1 MISSSGFILERGKCI
16 DQLPASISIL
26 CLNYKTVDNRI
37 ATVECN
43 TRNNFIFKSFHL
55 ERNPCKD
62 RGKQPMYK
70 VCSVASKGPVKDESF
85 VTRSFLL
92 HCWANC

>member
-1 MISSSGFILERGKCI
+1 MS
-16 DQLPASISIL
+16 
-26 CLNYKTVDNRI
+26 NYKTVDNRI

-70 VCSVASKGPVKDESF
+70 VSRVASKGPVKVNHSLLEASF
-85 VTRSFLL
+85 FIVGPIADIIYNTTQYL
-92 HCWANC
+92 AI

>member
-1 MISSSGFILERGKCI
+1 MISSSGFILEREKCI
-16 DQLPASISIL
+16 DQLPVSISIL
-26 CLNYKTVDNRI
+26 RLNYKTVDNRI

-55 ERNPCKD
+55 ERTPCKD

-70 VCSVASKGPVKDESF
+70 VSRVASKGPVKDESF

-92 HCWANC
+92 HCWANI